1 MRKYYRHQIGIALML
16 MLGVTTGLGAVRR
29 VLYILL
35 LNQERSSI
43 YWTVELG
50 LAVIMIATAV
60 LSYAGYKLKG
70 TEVVVSL
77 LFVTYFTYFVIRAV
91 MGVEETV
98 NIQNANVLCLIAGLA
113 MFSAFV
119 LFYTIEAEPILPK
132 AENRMVTVSGFVLLL
147 LGAGLG
153 LVLAILRY
161 QTYLGVEKW
170 SGATFDTMVFYPAM
184 IAIGEYLFV
193 ALGFIVL
200 AVLLFVKWQRVFAY
214 VGMGIA
220 LRELLFGWLQFNT
233 GQPNGTGL
241 TMEALLPLFI
251 GIIGFVGFLLFI
263 GGAKRGEQE
272 ETT

>member
-43 YWTVELG
+43 YWIVELG
-50 LAVIMIATAV
+50 LAVIMIVTAV
-60 LSYAGYKLKG
+60 LSNAGYKLKG

-132 AENRMVTVSGFVLLL
+132 MENRMVTVSGFVLLL
-147 LGAGLG
+147 LGAGLSF
-153 LVLAILRY
+153 VLAILRY
-161 QTYLGVEKW
+161 QMYLGVAKW
-170 SGATFDTMVFYPAM
+170 SGISFDTTVYYPAM

-193 ALGFIVL
+193 GLGFLCL
-200 AVLLFVKWQRVFAY
+200 AVLLFVKWRRVFAY
-214 VGMGIA
+214 IGMGIA
-220 LRELLFGWLQFNT
+220 LRELLFGWLQFNA
-233 GQPNGTGL
+233 GQPSGAGL
-241 TMEALLPLFI
+241 TVGELLPLFI
-251 GIIGFVGFLLFI
+251 GIIGFAGFLLFI
-263 GGAKRGEQE
+263 VGAKRGEQE
-272 ETT
+272 EIT

>member
-50 LAVIMIATAV
+50 LAVIMIVTAV
-60 LSYAGYKLKG
+60 FSYAGYKLKG

-91 MGVEETV
+91 MGVEKTV
-98 NIQNANVLCLIAGLA
+98 NIQNANVLCLIVGLA

-147 LGAGLG
+147 LGAGVG

-161 QTYLGVEKW
+161 QTYVGVEKW

-233 GQPNGTGL
+233 GQPSGTGL

-251 GIIGFVGFLLFI
+251 GIIGFVGFFLFI

>member
-16 MLGVTTGLGAVRR
+16 MLGVTTGLGALRR

-50 LAVIMIATAV
+50 LAVIMIVTAV

-98 NIQNANVLCLIAGLA
+98 TIQNANVLCLIAGLA

-200 AVLLFVKWQRVFAY
+200 AVLLFVKWQRVLAY

>member
-50 LAVIMIATAV
+50 LAVIMIVTAV

-70 TEVVVSL
+70 SEVVVSL

-98 NIQNANVLCLIAGLA
+98 NIQNANLLCLIAGLA

-161 QTYLGVEKW
+161 QTYFGVEKW